1 MKVLLIEDDLLLL
14 KTLEFKLKKE
24 GFEVEIAKNGYD
36 ALESLKDSIP
46 DLIVTDI
53 MMPFVNALEI
63 ISMLRNE
70 MMSNVIIIVLSA
82 AGLEKVV
89 LEAFELGADD
99 FISKPFSPNELI
111 MRIKKLTMRS
121 RINA

>member
-36 ALESLKDSIP
+36 ALESLKNDIP

-53 MMPFVNALEI
+53 MMPFVNGLEI
-63 ISMLRNE
+63 ISMVRNE

>member
-1 MKVLLIEDDLLLL
+1 MV
-14 KTLEFKLKKE
+14 
-24 GFEVEIAKNGYD
+24 
-36 ALESLKDSIP
+36 
-46 DLIVTDI
+46 
-53 MMPFVNALEI
+53 
-63 ISMLRNE
+63 RNE